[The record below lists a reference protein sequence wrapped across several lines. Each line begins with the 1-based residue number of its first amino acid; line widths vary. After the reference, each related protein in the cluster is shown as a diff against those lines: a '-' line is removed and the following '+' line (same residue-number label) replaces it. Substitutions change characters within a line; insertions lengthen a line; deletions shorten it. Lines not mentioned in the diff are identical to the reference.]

1 MMAAPDTTEPQ
12 GPLLRSMGPFEFLSS
27 LRGVGT
33 AVRAPARAGFAR
45 TTGDVL
51 QTDRYARPS
60 RKSTLI
66 LSPAHTFV
74 GGQDAKSIY
83 CGDMGRRYTC

>member
-1 MMAAPDTTEPQ
+1 MIGALDMTEPQ
-12 GPLLRSMGPFEFLSS
+12 GPFERSMGLSEFLSS

-33 AVRAPARAGFAR
+33 ALRAPGRAGFAR

-51 QTDRYARPS
+51 QSDRYARPS

-66 LSPAHTFV
+66 LSPAHTF
-74 GGQDAKSIY
+74 GGQDAKRIY
-83 CGDMGRRYTC
+83 RGDKGRRCTC